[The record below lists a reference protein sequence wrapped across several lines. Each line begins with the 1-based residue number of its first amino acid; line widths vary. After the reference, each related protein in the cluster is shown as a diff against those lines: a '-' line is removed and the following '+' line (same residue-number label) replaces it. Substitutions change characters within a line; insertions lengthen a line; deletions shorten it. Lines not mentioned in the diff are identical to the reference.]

1 MIPAILLL
9 GLGLLFVLAEV
20 LFPSF
25 GFLAV
30 LATASI
36 VGAVVLAFQ
45 ESASTGVNFLI
56 ATALLVPCTLIVAF
70 KILPRSPFGRYVTS
84 PGLSFAGQAATDAR
98 DLELVGAEGVLEG
111 PCKPAGI
118 ARLAGRRVDVVTRG
132 EWLAE
137 GERVRVLTVEGNRV
151 VVAGLGR
158 ESIEPSEAIR

>member
-1 MIPAILLL
+1 MIPAMLLL
-9 GLGLLFVLAEV
+9 GLGLAFVLAEV

-25 GFLAV
+25 GILAV

-45 ESASTGVNFLI
+45 EGASTGVNFLI
-56 ATALLVPCTLIVAF
+56 ATAVLLPFTLFLAF
-70 KILPRSPFGRYVTS
+70 KILPRSPFGKYFTS

-98 DLELVGAEGVLEG
+98 DLELVGAEGVLDG

-132 EWLAE
+132 EWLAA
-137 GERVRVLTVEGNRV
+137 GEPVRVLEVQGNRV
-151 VVAGLGR
+151 VVARLER
-158 ESIEPSEAIR
+158 PRVESNEAIR